1 MSKFAIRLLTLAT
14 YATTLVVVPMVTPAE
29 ASSSR
34 YIKKHK
40 KIILSSPG
48 FSYPRAILAAAL
60 VKLGRIDEAK
70 IEAARVLALQPS
82 FSIGEFCAVNDPA
95 PEIALPMTEALRA
108 AGLPE

>member
-34 YIKKHK
+34 HIKKHK

-48 FSYPRAILAAAL
+48 FSYHRSAGQAWAFTGPPNQAGP
-60 VKLGRIDEAK
+60 VCPGMGRSFDCKVWPPPIDEDPD
-70 IEAARVLALQPS
+70 RT
-82 FSIGEFCAVNDPA
+82 IGDGGG
-95 PEIALPMTEALRA
+95 M
-108 AGLPE
+108 